1 MQRRALLLALLA
13 ASAATPAFALLD
25 SLTQGDASRGIK
37 DALSLAAS
45 NATGRLG
52 QRDGFWG
59 AARVRIPLPGTL
71 GTTQRSLRGLGMSGP
86 LDDLQLSLNRAAE
99 TAMPQAGRLFVSAVR
114 SMTVSDAIG
123 IVRGGDDSATQYLR
137 GRTSTQLTTL
147 LKPPMTNA
155 LTQSGAFTL
164 MRGALRQVGMAGQTS
179 SIRTQVIDFSTT
191 KALDGCFAYI
201 GDEERA
207 IRRDPVR
214 RTSDIFAACL
224 DRRT

>member
-1 MQRRALLLALLA
+1 MQRRVLLLALLS
-13 ASAATPAFALLD
+13 ASASTPAFALLD

-37 DALSLAAS
+37 DALSLAAT

-52 QRDGFWG
+52 RQDGFWG
-59 AARVRIPLPGTL
+59 TPRVRIPLPGML
-71 GTTQRSLRGLGMSGP
+71 GTAQQNLQRLGLSQP
-86 LDDLQLSLNRAAE
+86 LDDLQRSLNHAAE
-99 TAMPQAGRLFVSAVR
+99 TTMPRAGQLFVAAVR

-147 LKPPMTNA
+147 LKPPMTTA
-155 LTQSGAFTL
+155 LTQSGAFAL
-164 MRGALRQVGMAGQTS
+164 MRGALRQVGMPGQTTS
-179 SIRTQVIDFSTT
+179 MRAQIIDFSTS

-201 GDEERA
+201 SDEERA

-214 RTSDIFAACL
+214 RTTDIL
-224 DRRT
+224 RRVFG

>member
-1 MQRRALLLALLA
+1 MQRRVLLLALLA
-13 ASAATPAFALLD
+13 AGASTPAFALLD

-37 DALSLAAS
+37 DALALAAT

-52 QRDGFWG
+52 QTNGFWG
-59 AARVRIPLPGTL
+59 APRVRIPLPGLL
-71 GTTQRSLRGLGMSGP
+71 GSAQQNLHRLGMSQP
-86 LDDLQLSLNRAAE
+86 LDQLQQSLNHAAE
-99 TAMPQAGRLFVSAVR
+99 TTMPQAGRLFVSAVR

-137 GRTSTQLTTL
+137 GRTSAQLTTL
-147 LKPPMTNA
+147 LKPPMTTA

-164 MRGALRQVGMAGQTS
+164 MRGALRQVGMASQTTS
-179 SIRTQVIDFSTT
+179 MRTQIIDFSTS

-214 RTSDIFAACL
+214 RTTDIL
-224 DRRT
+224 RRVFG